1 MESYAQPLIT
11 TLVRQTDVY
20 GQLLRI
26 LHREQEALTVLDFEM
41 LKQAAADK
49 VDAVGACRRL
59 ETRWLELH
67 AGLAEEL
74 GCHDAATPTFTELAA
89 KLPPDEAAELWQAVS
104 ALLPLSQQIHEVN
117 TTNHALLTHSV
128 GMVHGAMSLLN
139 NLKAS
144 LPVYNRAGQTQTLPQ
159 SGRFISGN
167 I

>member
-1 MESYAQPLIT
+1 MESYAQPLIA
-11 TLVRQTDVY
+11 TLVRQTDAY
-20 GQLLRI
+20 SQLLRI
-26 LHREQEALTVLDFEM
+26 LRREQESLTVLDFEM

-49 VDAVGACRRL
+49 VDVVSACRRL
-59 ETRWLELH
+59 EARWLELH

-74 GCHDAATPTFTELAA
+74 GCHDATPTFTELAA
-89 KLPPDEAAELWQAVS
+89 KLPPDEAAKLWQAVS

-144 LPVYNRAGQTQTLPQ
+144 LPVYNRAGQAQTLPQ